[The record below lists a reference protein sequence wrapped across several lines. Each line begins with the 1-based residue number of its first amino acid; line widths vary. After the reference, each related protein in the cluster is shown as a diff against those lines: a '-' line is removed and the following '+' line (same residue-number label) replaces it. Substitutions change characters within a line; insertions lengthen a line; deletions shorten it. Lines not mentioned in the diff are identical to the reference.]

1 MRCCPLGQSCQLLP
15 LEDQK
20 LRQPRVFISTQ
31 KPDSVKDLSIQGN
44 QHREPCHCG
53 LRFCSGK
60 VGGGGNARSTFDF
73 GLHARILYSTG
84 SQYKQIISTL
94 STDSPPL
101 AASLFNC

>member
-53 LRFCSGK
+53 LRFVRVRLGE
-60 VGGGGNARSTFDF
+60 GGMQDRP
-73 GLHARILYSTG
+73 LILACMPVSFTAPDHNT
-84 SQYKQIISTL
+84 SR
-94 STDSPPL
+94 
-101 AASLFNC
+101 